1 MKNRTSRKSGFTLV
15 EIMIVVAIIGLLA
28 AIAVPAFMKARKN
41 AQRSAC
47 QNNLRLIDS
56 SKDTW
61 AIDYGG
67 TNGSAVT
74 WDQLCVYMKDLTN
87 KTFCPA
93 ASGTNRS
100 PTNYAINVVGVDAE
114 CTVIGPQGGHS
125 MTNR

>member
-1 MKNRTSRKSGFTLV
+1 
-15 EIMIVVAIIGLLA
+15 MIVVAIIGLLA
-28 AIAVPAFMKARKN
+28 AIAVPAFMKARTN

-47 QNNLRLIDS
+47 QNNLRVIDS

-67 TNGSAVT
+67 TNGSSVT

-93 ASGTNRS
+93 AAGTNRS
-100 PTNYAINVVGVDAE
+100 PTNYALNVVGVSAV
-114 CTVIGPQGGHS
+114 CLPIGPSGGHS
-125 MTNR
+125 TTNK

>member
-1 MKNRTSRKSGFTLV
+1 
-15 EIMIVVAIIGLLA
+15 MIVVAIIGLLA

-41 AQRSAC
+41 AQRSVC
-47 QNNLRLIDS
+47 QNNLRVIDS

-67 TNGSAVT
+67 TNGSSVT

-93 ASGTNRS
+93 AAGTNRS
-100 PTNYAINVVGVDAE
+100 PTNYSLNVVGVSAV
-114 CTVIGPQGGHS
+114 CRPVGPSGGHS
-125 MTNR
+125 TTNK